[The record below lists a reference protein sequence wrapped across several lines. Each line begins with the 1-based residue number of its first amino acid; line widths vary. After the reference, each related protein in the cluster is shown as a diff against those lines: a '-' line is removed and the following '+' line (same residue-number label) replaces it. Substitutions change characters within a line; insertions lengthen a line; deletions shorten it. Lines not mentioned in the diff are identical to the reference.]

1 MKEFTEMVCFN
12 KPLYRV
18 LNNDSYILNVSKTE
32 YYESSLKY
40 GGVIINGDTYKYDKQ
55 KDKLTRIC
63 K

>member
-1 MKEFTEMVCFN
+1 MRKFTETVCSD

-55 KDKLTRIC
+55 KDKLTRVW